1 MTAPE
6 PKLTRRGF
14 ITLINR
20 VLAATGVAAVIGPVV
35 AFFWPAK
42 LEEVPS
48 EPLPVGDQGSI
59 PEGQA
64 KTIRYGRYPAII
76 LNTPERGL
84 VAYSAVCTHFACIVK
99 WNPDT
104 GMIECPCHE
113 GYFDP
118 VDGSVIEG
126 PPPEPLGEININ
138 IESGTIF
145 IGGDA

>member
-1 MTAPE
+1 MTQHE

-14 ITLINR
+14 LSLFSR
-20 VLAATGVAAVIGPVV
+20 VLAATGAAALIGPIV

-42 LEEVPS
+42 LEEIPS
-48 EPLPVGDQGSI
+48 EPLAVGDEDSI
-59 PEGQA
+59 PEGEA
-64 KTIRYGRYPAII
+64 KTVRYGRYPAII
-76 LNTPERGL
+76 LNTVERGL

-99 WNPDT
+99 WNPAS

-118 VDGSVIEG
+118 ADGTVISG
-126 PPPEPLGEININ
+126 PPPEPLGEIQVNIVD
-138 IESGTIF
+138 GTIF